1 MSIVDQIILLHDID
15 SKLFEINKLLGGLPT
30 QVEELTQQQEA
41 LKNSLLEKE
50 NSLKTTIVD
59 MQTSETFIATAQE
72 KVNTLKDRL
81 TDGSISTNKEYDAMM
96 DSIDY
101 EKNLVGEKETELLT
115 FMETKDTLS
124 KEIEEDKANLDT
136 LIEDLNIKKKAL
148 EAKLTEVSEEKS
160 ALDRERANIVQGID
174 SNVLSQYD
182 AIYEARSGVAVAA
195 VLDNNC
201 EACGAFVP
209 AQLVNE
215 ALAKQVVF
223 CSHCG
228 RFLYKSESEN

>member
-50 NSLKTTIVD
+50 NSLKTATVD
-59 MQTSETFIATAQE
+59 IQTSETFIATAQE

-101 EKNLVGEKETELLT
+101 EKSKLRVSVVIFGRATPVELEFGQIEKE
-115 FMETKDTLS
+115 
-124 KEIEEDKANLDT
+124 
-136 LIEDLNIKKKAL
+136 
-148 EAKLTEVSEEKS
+148 V
-160 ALDRERANIVQGID
+160 
-174 SNVLSQYD
+174 
-182 AIYEARSGVAVAA
+182 
-195 VLDNNC
+195 
-201 EACGAFVP
+201 
-209 AQLVNE
+209 
-215 ALAKQVVF
+215 
-223 CSHCG
+223 
-228 RFLYKSESEN
+228 